1 MILFLL
7 ISETFHSNF
16 QRNQSDHIIL
26 PKRDG
31 GMSEETQKLIF
42 KIHQLEETIASYQAQ
57 DANITNETIITEN
70 SITETTSLID
80 YKNEEAKALE
90 ALIEKKKEEQKKQT
104 QKAVEI
110 VNQQLSYTLIRQVIL
125 HSIK

>member
-1 MILFLL
+1 
-7 ISETFHSNF
+7 
-16 QRNQSDHIIL
+16 
-26 PKRDG
+26 
-31 GMSEETQKLIF
+31 MSEETQKLIF